1 MDTSQ
6 QVVMTDDVSVVSEN
20 QDPLYRFFGKENIA
34 ANKKYADFDP
44 NSTPYGNVYMQ
55 KARGR
60 ILFVISEMNTTRKFA
75 NLVSNPF
82 TNNKDSLPTKR
93 GAAYR
98 EALMEI
104 LTLDDA
110 TLGSYSV
117 TGNLLTDNVLTR
129 SFGSM
134 FNRKGGK
141 RSRKSIRK
149 TRKRSKK

>member
-1 MDTSQ
+1 
-6 QVVMTDDVSVVSEN
+6 
-20 QDPLYRFFGKENIA
+20 
-34 ANKKYADFDP
+34 
-44 NSTPYGNVYMQ
+44 MQ

-60 ILFVISEMNTTRKFA
+60 ILFVISEMNTTRKLLNF
-75 NLVSNPF
+75 VSNPLSGNQDPNALA
-82 TNNKDSLPTKR
+82 TMR

-104 LTLDDA
+104 LTLDDT

-117 TGNLLTDNVLTR
+117 TSNALTDNYLTR
-129 SFGSM
+129 SIGSM
-134 FNRKGGK
+134 FTRKNGGK

>member
-1 MDTSQ
+1 MMDST
-6 QVVMTDDVSVVSEN
+6 QVDAVVVSEK
-20 QDPLYRFFGKENIA
+20 QDPLYTVYGKENIA
-34 ANKKYADFDP
+34 QNKKYTNFDP

-60 ILFVISEMNTTRKFA
+60 ILFVISEMNTTRKLL
-75 NLVSNPF
+75 NIGSN
-82 TNNKDSLPTKR
+82 DQSLPEKR

-117 TGNLLTDNVLTR
+117 TSNALTDNYLTR
-129 SFGSM
+129 SIGSM
-134 FNRKGGK
+134 FTRKGGK

>member
-1 MDTSQ
+1 MMDST
-6 QVVMTDDVSVVSEN
+6 QVDADVVSEK
-20 QDPLYRFFGKENIA
+20 QDPLYTVYGKENIEQ
-34 ANKKYADFDP
+34 NKKYTNFDP
-44 NSTPYGNVYMQ
+44 KSSSYGNVYMQ

-60 ILFVISEMNTTRKFA
+60 ILFVISEMNTTRKLL
-75 NLVSNPF
+75 NIVSVSNDQSFPE
-82 TNNKDSLPTKR
+82 KR

-117 TGNLLTDNVLTR
+117 TSNALTDNYLTR
-129 SFGSM
+129 SIGSM
-134 FNRKGGK
+134 FTRKGGK

>member
-1 MDTSQ
+1 MMDSTQ
-6 QVVMTDDVSVVSEN
+6 LDAVVVSEK
-20 QDPLYRFFGKENIA
+20 QDPLYIVYGKENIA
-34 ANKKYADFDP
+34 QNKKYTNFDP

-60 ILFVISEMNTTRKFA
+60 ILFVISEMNTTRKLL
-75 NLVSNPF
+75 NIGSN
-82 TNNKDSLPTKR
+82 DQSLPEKR

-117 TGNLLTDNVLTR
+117 TSNALTDNYLTR
-129 SFGSM
+129 SIGSM
-134 FNRKGGK
+134 FTRKGGK